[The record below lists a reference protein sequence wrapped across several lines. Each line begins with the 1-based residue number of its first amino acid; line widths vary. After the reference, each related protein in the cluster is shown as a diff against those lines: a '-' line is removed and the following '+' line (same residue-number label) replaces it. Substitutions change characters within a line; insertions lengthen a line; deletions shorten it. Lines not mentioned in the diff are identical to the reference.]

1 MICAAVAAW
10 TGWVLTRPTSQA
22 YSYLYD
28 DAFYY
33 LIPAHSFAHG
43 EGWTFDGINPT
54 SGFHPL
60 YGYVAAL
67 VSLFT
72 GYSSA
77 LPAVMTLSTAAT
89 LLVAVWL
96 FLARASRLYGPG
108 IAAIGMAA
116 TLAAPQAFFQ
126 ITSGLE
132 WGWAVMTT
140 MVLVAVLIRPAAAS
154 WHLSLAAF
162 LAVLAR
168 IDLAIFVALFVVAV
182 ATSRFF
188 DDRRHPIAALR
199 LIAFGAA
206 GAVAGVL
213 VTAIASRL
221 STGSWISN
229 AVVVK
234 ETWSRTNDFLPA
246 IAWNFIMSATGPGLL
261 FTTAGTTFGLRSVVV
276 IGVFFLVAALVC
288 TSEWRNGTERRA
300 LALASVMTI
309 AAYAI
314 AYARGIN
321 FMFQHYSSPILI
333 PVALL
338 TCGALSASGRYQS
351 VVSAGLAAVLAIV
364 CATDS
369 WQGIPLHAA
378 IARDAATLHATI
390 PAGSRVGA
398 WNAGI
403 AGWQTRRGII
413 NLDGLANAGVA
424 EYVREGALACY
435 LVDAR
440 VTHIMDFEHMFP
452 EAAAARVGHQT
463 QEFRRLL
470 RVRLAYDSAALYS
483 CVDQKAAAP
492 RDPLIGSRYALF
504 ELHRGCVENLC
515 IKK

>member
-1 MICAAVAAW
+1 M
-10 TGWVLTRPTSQA
+10 

-77 LPAVMTLSTAAT
+77 LPTVMTLSTAAT

-96 FLARASRLYGPG
+96 FLAGASRLYGAG
-108 IAAIGMAA
+108 IAAIGIAA

-140 MVLVAVLIRPAAAS
+140 MVLIAVLIRPAAAS
-154 WHLSLAAF
+154 WHVLFAAL

-168 IDLAIFVALFVVAV
+168 IDLAIFVAIFVVAV
-182 ATSRFF
+182 AVSRFF
-188 DDRRHPIAALR
+188 DDRRAPGAALR

-213 VTAIASRL
+213 ITALTSRL

-234 ETWSRTNDFLPA
+234 DTWSRTNDFLPA

-261 FTTAGTTFGLRSVVV
+261 FTTVGTTLALRSIVV
-276 IGVFFLVAALVC
+276 IGVFFLVAACVC
-288 TSEWRNGTERRA
+288 ASEWRNGTERRA
-300 LALASVMTI
+300 LALASVTAV

-321 FMFQHYSSPILI
+321 FMFQHYSSTILI
-333 PVALL
+333 LWP
-338 TCGALSASGRYQS
+338 C
-351 VVSAGLAAVLAIV
+351 
-364 CATDS
+364 
-369 WQGIPLHAA
+369 
-378 IARDAATLHATI
+378 
-390 PAGSRVGA
+390 
-398 WNAGI
+398 
-403 AGWQTRRGII
+403 
-413 NLDGLANAGVA
+413 
-424 EYVREGALACY
+424 
-435 LVDAR
+435 
-440 VTHIMDFEHMFP
+440 
-452 EAAAARVGHQT
+452 
-463 QEFRRLL
+463 
-470 RVRLAYDSAALYS
+470 
-483 CVDQKAAAP
+483 
-492 RDPLIGSRYALF
+492 
-504 ELHRGCVENLC
+504 
-515 IKK
+515 